1 MIVSEIL
8 KENAADELINT
19 LLAKQ
24 KELSKKEPVK
34 EPVATNTVSMA
45 IDGDLKAGIQAGM
58 ANSTAQ
64 KGYYLVLAAI
74 NKRAKTLAAQAG
86 LDHAGQMDLYQKKKA
101 EVGQMVKD
109 HIIKKYLKGQGS
121 GTLKAI
127 IGTYFEMKGRQGY
140 S

>member
-24 KELSKKEPVK
+24 KELGKK

-45 IDGDLKAGIQAGM
+45 IDGDLEAGIQAGM

-86 LDHAGQMDLYQKKKA
+86 LDHAGQMDFYQQKKK
-101 EVGQMVKD
+101 EVGLMVKD

-127 IGTYFEMKGRQGY
+127 IGTYFELKGREGFL
-140 S
+140 

>member
-1 MIVSEIL
+1 MNVSEIL
-8 KENAADELINT
+8 KENAADELAKK

-24 KELSKKEPVK
+24 KELSTQPKTAP
-34 EPVATNTVSMA
+34 AASMA
-45 IDGDLKAGIQAGM
+45 VDGELDAGIKAGM

-64 KGYYLVLAAI
+64 KGYYLVLSAI
-74 NKRAKTLAAQAG
+74 NKRAKTLAAQAN
-86 LDHAGQMDLYQKKKA
+86 LDQAGEMALYQQKKK
-101 EVGQMVKD
+101 EVGLMVKD

>member
-24 KELSKKEPVK
+24 KELGKKEPG
-34 EPVATNTVSMA
+34 ATNTASIA

-127 IGTYFEMKGRQGY
+127 IGTYFELKGREGFL
-140 S
+140 

>member
-24 KELSKKEPVK
+24 KELGKK
-34 EPVATNTVSMA
+34 EPVATNTVSIA

-86 LDHAGQMDLYQKKKA
+86 LDQAGEMALYQQKKN
-101 EVGQMVKD
+101 EVGLMVKD

-127 IGTYFEMKGRQGY
+127 IGTYFEMKGRPGY
-140 S
+140 L

>member
-24 KELSKKEPVK
+24 KELGKK

-86 LDHAGQMDLYQKKKA
+86 LDQAGEMALYQQKKK
-101 EVGQMVKD
+101 EVGLMVKD

-127 IGTYFEMKGRQGY
+127 IGTYFEMKGRPGY
-140 S
+140 L

>member
-1 MIVSEIL
+1 MNVSEIL

-24 KELSKKEPVK
+24 KELSKKEPV
-34 EPVATNTVSMA
+34 ATNTASIA
-45 IDGDLKAGIQAGM
+45 IDGELDAGIKAGM
-58 ANSTAQ
+58 ANSSAQ

-86 LDHAGQMDLYQKKKA
+86 LDQAGEMALYQQKKK
-101 EVGQMVKD
+101 EVGLMVKD

-127 IGTYFEMKGRQGY
+127 IGTYFELKGREGFL
-140 S
+140 

>member
-24 KELSKKEPVK
+24 KELGKK

-86 LDHAGQMDLYQKKKA
+86 LDQAGQMDFYQKKKA
-101 EVGQMVKD
+101 EVGQIVKD

-127 IGTYFEMKGRQGY
+127 IGTYFEMKGREGFL
-140 S
+140 

>member
-1 MIVSEIL
+1 MNVSEIL
-8 KENAADELINT
+8 KENAADELAKK

-24 KELSKKEPVK
+24 KELSTQQKTAP
-34 EPVATNTVSMA
+34 ATSMA
-45 IDGDLKAGIQAGM
+45 VDGELDAGIKAGM

-64 KGYYLVLAAI
+64 KGYYLVLSAI
-74 NKRAKTLAAQAG
+74 NKRAKALAAQAG
-86 LDHAGQMDLYQKKKA
+86 LDQAGEMALYQQKKK
-101 EVGQMVKD
+101 EVGLMVKD

>member
-1 MIVSEIL
+1 MIVSQIL
-8 KENAADELINT
+8 KENDADDVIK
-19 LLAKQ
+19 LLLTKQ
-24 KELSKKEPVK
+24 KELSNKK
-34 EPVATNTVSMA
+34 PVATNTASIA

-86 LDHAGQMDLYQKKKA
+86 LDQAGEMALYQQKKK
-101 EVGQMVKD
+101 EVGLMVKD

-121 GTLKAI
+121 GTLKAV
-127 IGTYFEMKGRQGY
+127 IGTYFELKGREGFL
-140 S
+140 